1 LHRAI
6 TCQCWNFNM
15 SDYEEEL
22 LLDVMD
28 FDDEDFIDDSFEL

>member
-1 LHRAI
+1 
-6 TCQCWNFNM
+6 M